1 MLEVP
6 VQVPSI
12 KADPEKANPKIGV
25 GMISFSN
32 DSRYMATRN
41 GKVPILFSTI
51 WFSSFGVCLQWPV
64 VQSHHTPGL
73 SKNSSNI
80 YLKKELPFLKNTVQI
95 YSTEKNLV
103 NPKITAQICLF

>member
-41 GKVPILFSTI
+41 GKVPILFST
-51 WFSSFGVCLQWPV
+51 
-64 VQSHHTPGL
+64 
-73 SKNSSNI
+73 
-80 YLKKELPFLKNTVQI
+80 TV
-95 YSTEKNLV
+95 SVKRLV
-103 NPKITAQICLF
+103 